1 MSNAY
6 ARTLF
11 SIAAGFNILA
21 GLPLLVATQPV
32 AQLMGLQM
40 TPTTGLFIQITM
52 IVVLMFGWAY
62 WMISRDPV
70 RYRPYIVLGIALKI
84 LVVAVIT
91 SHWLVGTIAWPLPAL
106 AASDIVFALLFWRY
120 LSSTRSG
127 QALSHLH

>member
-11 SIAAGFNILA
+11 GIAACFNILA

-40 TPTTGLFIQITM
+40 TPTAGLFIQITM

-62 WMISRDPV
+62 WMVGRNPV

-84 LVVAVIT
+84 LVVAVIA
-91 SHWLVGTIAWPLPAL
+91 SHWVAGTIPWPLPAL
-106 AASDIVFALLFWRY
+106 VACDIVFAMLFWRY
-120 LSSTRSG
+120 LNSTRSA
-127 QALSHLH
+127 QSLTQLH

>member
-11 SIAAGFNILA
+11 GIAACFNILA

-40 TPTTGLFIQITM
+40 TPTAGLFIQITM

-62 WMISRDPV
+62 WMVGRNPV

-84 LVVAVIT
+84 LVVAVIA
-91 SHWLVGTIAWPLPAL
+91 SHWVAGTIPWPLPAL
-106 AASDIVFALLFWRY
+106 VACDIVFAMLFWRY
-120 LSSTRSG
+120 LNSTRSA
-127 QALSHLH
+127 QALTQLH

>member
-11 SIAAGFNILA
+11 GIAACFNILA

-40 TPTTGLFIQITM
+40 TPTAGLFIQITM

-84 LVVAVIT
+84 LVVAVIA
-91 SHWLVGTIAWPLPAL
+91 SHWVAGTIPWPLPAL
-106 AASDIVFALLFWRY
+106 VACDIVFAMLFWRY
-120 LSSTRSG
+120 LNSTRSA
-127 QALSHLH
+127 QALTQLH